1 MRKALLNLLEI
12 NVNAPL
18 TRERII
24 TTLVVSMVLGIL
36 ILFIYRIT
44 YRGVLF
50 NRSFG
55 TALLMVSLV
64 TSLIILP
71 ITSNIV
77 LSLGMVGALSI
88 VRFRTALK
96 DPMDIVFMFWA
107 IAAGLTVGAGFFELA
122 ILGCLFLA
130 VVMLLVTTVQTKG
143 IRRPY
148 LVVIRYTDQYQ
159 GDFDKLL
166 PKHHLRSKTV
176 TGHSYELVVEVK
188 LRGRDTQFIEK
199 LQQSEGI
206 LSASLVRYS
215 GDYN

>member
-88 VRFRTALK
+88 VRFRTAIK
-96 DPMDIVFMFWA
+96 DPMDIVFMF
-107 IAAGLTVGAGFFELA
+107 
-122 ILGCLFLA
+122 
-130 VVMLLVTTVQTKG
+130 
-143 IRRPY
+143 
-148 LVVIRYTDQYQ
+148 
-159 GDFDKLL
+159 
-166 PKHHLRSKTV
+166 
-176 TGHSYELVVEVK
+176 
-188 LRGRDTQFIEK
+188 
-199 LQQSEGI
+199 
-206 LSASLVRYS
+206 
-215 GDYN
+215 

>member
-1 MRKALLNLLEI
+1 
-12 NVNAPL
+12 
-18 TRERII
+18 
-24 TTLVVSMVLGIL
+24 
-36 ILFIYRIT
+36 
-44 YRGVLF
+44 
-50 NRSFG
+50 
-55 TALLMVSLV
+55 
-64 TSLIILP
+64 
-71 ITSNIV
+71 
-77 LSLGMVGALSI
+77 
-88 VRFRTALK
+88 
-96 DPMDIVFMFWA
+96 
-107 IAAGLTVGAGFFELA
+107 
-122 ILGCLFLA
+122 
-130 VVMLLVTTVQTKG
+130 MLLVTTVQTKG